1 MIFEYRRPEV
11 EQALTAARDLKSLE
25 AALQRT
31 ASLAA
36 DLENPAIRGH
46 QMFSPGLDA
55 AIPDIARRLSLDDV
69 PLVKSN
75 DSACIIVTRVFDV
88 GGHSKVAADIA
99 RLIGVERSVMIQ
111 TDVNNELEQE
121 HLLKLRRAPVA
132 QRLRAEMFLAA
143 RSLSGKILELYNILA
158 AVRPTRIF
166 LLSHHFDMVAPIALW
181 PFRSVVEYL
190 HHADHLPTLGAT
202 LAWSAHVD
210 LTWRCHRACQEAGL
224 NTFYAGMTVT
234 APSALGTAPAAV
246 KQEGRL
252 RLATCGHVHKYRGV
266 GASKHRWA
274 DFAVAAL
281 RRPDTELIHFGYAD
295 EALQEE
301 IRRSLREAGIDP
313 AAYVFAGATPSLAA
327 DLRAYE
333 VDAYLCSY
341 PESGGKTN
349 LEAMSVGL
357 TPIVPLDPDAP
368 PLIRFDFPLD
378 TWIEVASPD
387 ELPRAIAEAQ
397 ERRAAMGAGVNPVDG
412 EIRRFQAY
420 VAAAP
425 ELAPPQLGG

>member
-1 MIFEYRRPEV
+1 M
-11 EQALTAARDLKSLE
+11 AARDIRSLE
-25 AALQRT
+25 AALRRT

-36 DLENPAIRGH
+36 DLDDPAIRGH

-55 AIPDIARRLSLDDV
+55 AIPAIARRLSLDDV

-75 DSACIIVTRVFDV
+75 DNACIIVTRVFDV

-111 TDVNNELEQE
+111 TDVENELKQE
-121 HLLKLRRAPVA
+121 HLLALRRAPVA
-132 QRLRAEMFLAA
+132 RRLRAEMFLAA
-143 RSLSGKILELYNILA
+143 RSLSGKILELYNVLA
-158 AVRPTRIF
+158 AIRPTRIF

-210 LTWRCHRACQEAGL
+210 LTWRCHGVCRQAGL
-224 NTFYAGMTVT
+224 NPIYAGMTVE
-234 APSALGTAPAAV
+234 ASPPAKGATSDQT
-246 KQEGRL
+246 KAKPPGRL
-252 RLATCGHVHKYRGV
+252 RIATCGHVHKYRGF
-266 GASKHRWA
+266 GHARYRWA
-274 DFAVAAL
+274 DYVVAAL
-281 RRPDTELIHFGYAD
+281 RLPSAELIHFGYAD
-295 EALQEE
+295 DALQQEVLGA
-301 IRRSLREAGIDP
+301 IAQAGLDP
-313 AAYVFAGATPSLAA
+313 AAYVFAGATPNLAA

-357 TPIVPLDPDAP
+357 TPIVPLDPNAP

-387 ELPRAIAEAQ
+387 DLPRALADA
-397 ERRAAMGAGVNPVDG
+397 RRRRVAVDGDINPVEA

-420 VAAAP
+420 IATAP
-425 ELAPPQLGG
+425 DMRPPQLGA